1 MSRIRKAAAV
11 AAMVG
16 GLVFA
21 GAGAASADAGA
32 FGSAN
37 NSPGVLSGNVI
48 QVPIS
53 VDANVCGNS
62 LDLLGALNP
71 AFGNSCSND
80 DGARGITGQHET
92 LAHDQNVAN
101 DDHAVLN
108 SEHHAN
114 WAHEGW
120 HHHDPDC
127 C

>member
-32 FGSAN
+32 IGSAN
-37 NSPGVLSGNVI
+37 TPPVCCPGTNI
-48 QVPIS
+48 QIPVS

-62 LDLLGALNP
+62 IGLISLLNP
-71 AFGNSCSND
+71 AYGNNCSND
-80 DGARGITGQHET
+80 SGPRGGSDSTHQSSQDQGADRWIHSDHHDGWVG
-92 LAHDQNVAN
+92 D
-101 DDHAVLN
+101 
-108 SEHHAN
+108 HHA
-114 WAHEGW
+114 WDHGQ
-120 HHHDPDC
+120 DPDC